1 MKYIRKILSKLD
13 ALIDDTFYCEYHGDL
28 SKHRQHSTRYDD
40 LCK

>member
-1 MKYIRKILSKLD
+1 MKYIKNILSKLD
-13 ALIDDTFYCEYHGDL
+13 ALIDDAFCYEYHGDL